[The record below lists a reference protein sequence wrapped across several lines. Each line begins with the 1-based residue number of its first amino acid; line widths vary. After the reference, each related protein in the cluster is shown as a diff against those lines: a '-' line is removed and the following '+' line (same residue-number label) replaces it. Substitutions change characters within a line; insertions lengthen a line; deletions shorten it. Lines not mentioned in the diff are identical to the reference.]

1 MSVLVGLPK
10 SIIKKYGISKKAWAV
25 YRGGRS
31 KPKKRVVYMP
41 KKRRYKLRTRM
52 KRRWARS
59 RFSKARIPLEVVI
72 AGGATIVTPATEGW
86 GSPMQHMQDGAMD
99 LVAQDY
105 AKGLA
110 NITLPMNGQ
119 AFQFDIVG
127 LLNPFDL
134 NSARYT
140 KMLFWSAIASK
151 VRKKMIPQLG
161 QMMQKV
167 PYLGRFVS

>member
-10 SIIKKYGISKKAWAV
+10 SIIKKYGISKKAWSV
-25 YRGGRS
+25 YRGGHS
-31 KPKKRVVYMP
+31 KHKKVGSMA
-41 KKRRYKLRTRM
+41 KRRVSR
-52 KRRWARS
+52 RS
-59 RFSKARIPLEVVI
+59 RFSRRVKRRFHKAKIPLEVMI

-86 GSPMQHMQDGAMD
+86 GSPMQHMTDGAMD

-110 NITLPMNGQ
+110 NITLPINGQ
-119 AFQFDIVG
+119 AFHFDIVG
-127 LLNPFDL
+127 LLNPLDV

-140 KMLFWSAIASK
+140 KMLFWSAVASK
-151 VRKKMIPQLG
+151 VRKKLVPQLG
-161 QMMQKV
+161 QMMKKV